1 MTLTP
6 TLTYYA
12 RTVRWDQTYSGGS
25 SSGGGS
31 WGSST
36 YTYGGWVLQTDGTPR
51 VGAPCGAWHTSGLT
65 RYCIKTEYR
74 ICLSFAS
81 LPTAAVSAATLK
93 LYASSDGASGSVHV
107 HTRVAGTLPQYD
119 ANIALDAPY
128 YAYAEA
134 WAEVDATDLINHLIT
149 SSKTDLVLYS
159 TRDSVR
165 YYAVSGSAYVVT
177 DGTESGALSGK
188 VIVGGAAYDITSEG
202 IIVGGAY
209 KAATAEAI
217 LIGGAIV

>member
-93 LYASSDGASGSVHV
+93 LYASSDGASGSVYV

-119 ANIALDAPY
+119 DNIALDAPY

-159 TRDSVR
+159 VTASMR

-209 KAATAEAI
+209 KAAAAESI
-217 LIGGAIV
+217 LIGGATV

>member
-36 YTYGGWVLQTDGTPR
+36 YTYGSWVLKTDGTPR
-51 VGAPCGAWHTSGLT
+51 VGAPCGAWNTSGLT

-93 LYASSDGASGSVHV
+93 LYASSDGASGSVYV

-119 ANIALDAPY
+119 DNIALDAPY

-159 TRDSVR
+159 TTASVR

-209 KAATAEAI
+209 KAAAAESI

>member
-36 YTYGGWVLQTDGTPR
+36 YTYGGWVLKTDGTPR
-51 VGAPCGAWHTSGLT
+51 VGAPCGAWNTSGLT

-93 LYASSDGASGSVHV
+93 LYASSDGASGSVYV

-119 ANIALDAPY
+119 DNIALDAPY

-134 WAEVDATDLINHLIT
+134 WAEVDATDLINHLINN
-149 SSKTDLVLYS
+149 SMTDLVLYS
-159 TRDSVR
+159 TIASVR
-165 YYAVSGSAYVVT
+165 YYAVSGSAYVAT

-217 LIGGAIV
+217 IIGGATV

>member
-1 MTLTP
+1 MILTP

-25 SSGGGS
+25 SQGGGS

-36 YTYGGWVLQTDGTPR
+36 YTYGSWVLKTDGTPR

-65 RYCIKTEYR
+65 RYCIITEYR

-93 LYASSDGASGSVHV
+93 LYASSDGASGSVYV
-107 HTRVAGTLPQYD
+107 HTRVAGTLPWYD
-119 ANIALDAPY
+119 DNIALDAPY

-159 TRDSVR
+159 TRASVR

-177 DGTESGALSGK
+177 DGTESVALSGK
-188 VIVGGAAYDITSEG
+188 VIMGGAAYDITSEG

-209 KAATAEAI
+209 KAATAESI